1 MAPTWIIG
9 GALLQKR
16 KAIGLVSGLGLLFQ
30 VSMLFIGLIALVA
43 LRPFVSDQQFPVTA
57 SGRRAN
63 STASKLRQHKP
74 LSIASRTI
82 AIVPN
87 DDISAPRS
95 CPPIGQS
102 SSFRNFLLDCWL
114 ESSNRAW
121 ILGQYRIKGQQRNPL
136 YCCLRHQETVER
148 ILVNRRQAVKGDD
161 VITDDRKFG
170 VAIVEQPAAQE
181 SRVGLKISPTETPL
195 YGNLPRTGGTEE
207 QLVLSIIDQFP
218 GVR

>member
-95 CPPIGQS
+95 CPPHRPELIVQEFFTG
-102 SSFRNFLLDCWL
+102 LLARVF
-114 ESSNRAW
+114 ES
-121 ILGQYRIKGQQRNPL
+121 
-136 YCCLRHQETVER
+136 
-148 ILVNRRQAVKGDD
+148 
-161 VITDDRKFG
+161 
-170 VAIVEQPAAQE
+170 
-181 SRVGLKISPTETPL
+181 GLD
-195 YGNLPRTGGTEE
+195 TGPI
-207 QLVLSIIDQFP
+207 QDQ
-218 GVR
+218 GSAT